1 MNSQKIKT
9 CLFRGFYSSVL
20 LLPIFLLYSC
30 STMEIQQ
37 REVKQE
43 DIIELEDHV
52 KNDSLDADAIKQ
64 LSILLVQAHQNKKAN
79 YYLAK
84 ALQSLPDD
92 NALLFYRGLNY
103 EFLNDTL
110 NAINYY
116 SKYKEASLF
125 SPYRKLMEGRYQLL
139 NRDLVYKDIKNLI
152 SGEKSFRIKNISSN
166 SLAVFPL
173 TYHGADNKYEPLS
186 RGLSEMISMDLGK
199 VKKLTVLERIRLNAV
214 MDELKLSK
222 TSLVDQKS
230 APRMGKLL
238 SARLL
243 FSGSLDITND
253 DNLKMEVN
261 SWDMEKNKMGDWLNK
276 SGQLEDIFLVEKEL
290 VFDII
295 DQLGINLTKEERENI
310 EYIPTKDFNAFLEY
324 SKGLEAED
332 NGQYE
337 AAASFYQNAVNID
350 PDFKEASTKNEMSL
364 DISNVVGNSEEVL
377 GVTQELTASD
387 NALSGSNIDVTQ
399 SRLDMLGSEITSSFN
414 QGLETRE
421 APQEAASTG
430 IEDLPLPPP
439 PPGK

>member
-1 MNSQKIKT
+1 MNSQKMKT
-9 CLFRGFYSSVL
+9 CLFLGFYSAVL
-20 LLPIFLLYSC
+20 LLPIFLFYSC

-43 DIIELEDHV
+43 DIIELEDHI
-52 KNDSLDADAIKQ
+52 KNDSLDSDAIKR

-84 ALQSLPDD
+84 ALQHLPDD
-92 NALLFYRGLNY
+92 NALLFYQGLNY
-103 EFLNDTL
+103 EFLGDTL

-116 SKYKEASLF
+116 SRYKEASVF
-125 SPYRKLMEGRYQLL
+125 SPYKKLMEGRYQVL
-139 NRDLVYKDIKNLI
+139 NRHLVYKDIRNLI
-152 SGEKSFRIKNISSN
+152 SGEKSFNAKNISSN
-166 SLAVFPL
+166 TLAVFPL
-173 TYHGADNKYEPLS
+173 TYHGTNNKYEPLS
-186 RGLSEMISMDLGK
+186 RGLSEMISIDLGK

-214 MDELKLSK
+214 LDELKLSK
-222 TSLVDQKS
+222 TSLVEQKT

-290 VFDII
+290 VFEII
-295 DQLGINLTKEERENI
+295 DQIGINLTQEERQNI
-310 EYIPTKDFNAFLEY
+310 EFIPTKDINAFLEF

-332 NGQYE
+332 NGQYD
-337 AAASFYQNAVNID
+337 AAVSFYQNAVNID
-350 PDFKEASTKNEMSL
+350 PDFKDASTKSEMSS
-364 DISNVVGNSEEVL
+364 DISNVSGNSEEVL
-377 GVTQELTASD
+377 GRTQEIT
-387 NALSGSNIDVTQ
+387 SGESQLPASNIDVTQ
-399 SRLDMLGSEITSSFN
+399 SRFDMLGSEITSSFN